1 MNVEHGVSPMVD
13 VSSVYCRYM
22 KSTTVKLTIETRDR
36 IRALGGDT
44 YEDTIVAA
52 LDALEADRF
61 WSQADAAASW
71 RAALDDDRRA
81 QLEQRDA
88 AVDTAFEGIE

>member
-1 MNVEHGVSPMVD
+1 MA
-13 VSSVYCRYM
+13 
-22 KSTTVKLTIETRDR
+22 STTIKLSVETRDR

-61 WSQADAAASW
+61 WGQAQAAASH
-71 RAALDDDRRA
+71 RRSLPTRERQGLIEREA
-81 QLEQRDA
+81 EVDA
-88 AVDTAFEGIE
+88 AFDGIG

>member
-1 MNVEHGVSPMVD
+1 MA
-13 VSSVYCRYM
+13 
-22 KSTTVKLTIETRDR
+22 STTVKVTTETRDR

-61 WSQADAAASW
+61 WTQAEAAATW
-71 RAALDDDRRA
+71 RSGLSDDQRA
-81 QLEQRDA
+81 QCARRNAEVDA
-88 AVDTAFEGIE
+88 AFEGIE